1 MNIKTL
7 IDKYFDKDANITID
21 AFDFDNI
28 YRVYQR
34 IISKLSGYFEIE
46 ISVMQGLSYCFYEI
60 LDNVLTHSG
69 KKSGVAIT
77 SFCPDNSALKV
88 LIADDGIGIYNS
100 LKQNKE
106 FESIS
111 ESDALKFCIKDKVTD
126 GKGMG
131 FGLYSTSILAKNAA
145 IRFEIK
151 SGENKLYLKDNE
163 IIVESDS
170 NWQGTIVFL
179 ELSTNNEINP
189 NEIVSYRTDCIS
201 QYNESFIDNEKL
213 EKLW

>member
-7 IDKYFDKDANITID
+7 IDKYFDKDVNITID

-34 IISKLSGYFEIE
+34 IISKLSGHFEIE

-69 KKSGVAIT
+69 KKSGIAIT
-77 SFCPDNSALKV
+77 SFCPDKSALKV

>member
-179 ELSTNNEINP
+179 ELSTNNEINA

>member
-7 IDKYFDKDANITID
+7 IDKYFEKDVNITID

-28 YRVYQR
+28 YNVYQR
-34 IISKLSGYFEIE
+34 IIGKLSGHFEIE

-69 KKSGVAIT
+69 KKSGIAIT
-77 SFCPDNSALKV
+77 SFCPDKSALKV

-100 LKQNKE
+100 LRQNKD

-111 ESDALKFCIKDKVTD
+111 ECDALKFWIKDKVTD

>member
-7 IDKYFDKDANITID
+7 IDKYFEKDVNITID

-28 YRVYQR
+28 YNVYQR
-34 IISKLSGYFEIE
+34 IIGKLSGHFEIE

-69 KKSGVAIT
+69 KKSGIAIT
-77 SFCPDNSALKV
+77 SFCPDKSALKV

-100 LKQNKE
+100 LRQNKD

-111 ESDALKFCIKDKVTD
+111 ECDALKFCIKDKVTD

-151 SGENKLYLKDNE
+151 SGQNKLYLRDNE

-170 NWQGTIVFL
+170 NWQGTIVFM
-179 ELSTNNEINP
+179 ELSTDNEINP
-189 NEIVSYRTDCIS
+189 NEIVSYRTDCVS
-201 QYNESFIDNEKL
+201 QYNELFIDNENI

>member
-1 MNIKTL
+1 MDIKTL
-7 IDKYFDKDANITID
+7 IDQYFDSETDITID

-28 YRVYQR
+28 YSVYHR
-34 IISKLSGYFEIE
+34 IISKLSGHFEIE

-77 SFCPDNSALKV
+77 SFNPSNSALKV
-88 LIADDGIGIYNS
+88 LIADDGMGICNS

-111 ESDALKFCIKDKVTD
+111 ERDALKFCIKDKVTD

-145 IRFEIK
+145 IRFEIR
-151 SGENKLYLKDNE
+151 SGENKLYLKDKE

>member
-7 IDKYFDKDANITID
+7 IDKYFEKDVNITID

-28 YRVYQR
+28 YNVYQR
-34 IISKLSGYFEIE
+34 IIGKLSGHFEIE

-69 KKSGVAIT
+69 KKSGIAIT
-77 SFCPDNSALKV
+77 SFCPDKSALKV

-100 LKQNKE
+100 LRQNKD